1 MGKGY
6 NNYMCKK
13 PFHPASRD
21 NIKRTWMAEQRT
33 ENEKKKQDELK
44 LQYEKEQDLY
54 NNRSLVSKES
64 KEKLSLNFMYE
75 APPGVKREHQKEDD
89 EPEFRFEWQRKYN
102 APREDFAKDNKE
114 IRDQPF
120 GIPVRNVRCIK
131 CHTWGHINTDREC
144 PLFNQASTSSGG
156 VSMDPLELM
165 KQMRDGGLQLKT
177 NALGHRYNI
186 TQANQLLIPSDDE
199 DADDPEVEFLKS
211 LSTKQ
216 KKKLLLKLNKMAK
229 KQDPKADKKKRAK
242 DKKKAKK
249 RKHKHGAKK
258 GSSSSESSDS
268 DVAKR
273 RKDRKRKKHATSSS
287 AKKKP
292 SKKGG
297 SSGESSG
304 SSSSSD
310 ESSSSSNSS
319 SRSSSSGGSDN
330 EQRPS
335 RKRRNASEELTA
347 ADISS
352 SKKSKHS
359 RKKKESKRHR
369 HSKKAG
375 SGSSDSEDS
384 SVGDKHHKKRKKHKS
399 SKDKKS
405 GKGKSSSKEKASSA
419 KAGGSSSL
427 VEELKELLPKA
438 AMAGALFEEPKA
450 PPKPPGGLLFS
461 DPMKDLLPKPPA
473 TSFLADALD
482 EIIPPKRDRS
492 RHFTD
497 SLGEL
502 NPPPSSKNGPSL
514 FGGPLKDIA
523 FLKSSREGATAFQ
536 DDSFKDMG
544 KELADSAKK
553 DVPTT
558 VSKLPGG
565 FKDTFKEV
573 VVPKPSIAAPSVSIF
588 SGDLD
593 DLLPKGSDSSDEEL
607 RKPSPPPPATAKELG
622 KPQKVIDFD
631 FDLEKLDQEH
641 GFNGG
646 GGATT
651 NQGVPTKMGGSS
663 ALHFDIDFEEP
674 EEGNNASSG
683 SARDKYSPSSPT
695 SGAKKD
701 ATGSDPEPGDKLGAL
716 LRNPSPPPL
725 GNKGSNLRCSP
736 DD

>member
-33 ENEKKKQDELK
+33 ENEKKKQEELK

-156 VSMDPLELM
+156 VSMDPLELI

-177 NALGHRYNI
+177 NALGHRYNV

-199 DADDPEVEFLKS
+199 DTNDPEVEFLKS

-229 KQDPKADKKKRAK
+229 KQDPRAEKKKRAK
-242 DKKKAKK
+242 DKKKSKK
-249 RKHKHGAKK
+249 RKHKHGGKK

-268 DVAKR
+268 DVTKR
-273 RKDRKRKKHATSSS
+273 RKDRKRKKHASS

-292 SKKGG
+292 SSKKGG
-297 SSGESSG
+297 SSVESSG

-330 EQRPS
+330 EQRVS
-335 RKRRNASEELTA
+335 RKRRNASEELAAA
-347 ADISS
+347 ADVPS
-352 SKKSKHS
+352 SKKAKHS

-399 SKDKKS
+399 KDKSKS
-405 GKGKSSSKEKASSA
+405 KGKSSSKEKASSA
-419 KAGGSSSL
+419 KGGSSSL

-438 AMAGALFEEPKA
+438 ALAGSLFEEVKAPVKA
-450 PPKPPGGLLFS
+450 PPGLLFS
-461 DPMKDLLPKPPA
+461 DPMKDLLPKLPA
-473 TSFLADALD
+473 TSFLDDALD
-482 EIIPPKRDRS
+482 EIIPTKRDRPS
-492 RHFTD
+492 SHHLTD

-502 NPPPSSKNGPSL
+502 NPSSKNGPSL
-514 FGGPLKDIA
+514 FGGPLKDMA
-523 FLKSSREGATAFQ
+523 FSKLSREGATVFQ
-536 DDSFKDMG
+536 DDSFKDVG
-544 KELADSAKK
+544 KQPADLVKK
-553 DVPTT
+553 DMPAPA
-558 VSKLPGG
+558 SKLPGG

-573 VVPKPSIAAPSVSIF
+573 VVPKPIIAAPSVSIF

-607 RKPSPPPPATAKELG
+607 RKPSPPPPAAAKELG

-641 GFNGG
+641 GFGSGG
-646 GGATT
+646 GGSSTT
-651 NQGVPTKMGGSS
+651 NQAGPARSAGSS
-663 ALHFDIDFEEP
+663 ALHFDIDFEELD
-674 EEGNNASSG
+674 EDNNASSG

-701 ATGSDPEPGDKLGAL
+701 ACGSDPEPDKLGAL

-725 GNKGSNLRCSP
+725 GKSSNLRCSP

>member
-33 ENEKKKQDELK
+33 ENEKKKQEELK

-186 TQANQLLIPSDDE
+186 TQANQLLIPSDD
-199 DADDPEVEFLKS
+199 DDTNDPEVEFLKS

-216 KKKLLLKLNKMAK
+216 KRKLLLKLNKMAK
-229 KQDPKADKKKRAK
+229 KQDPRAEKKKRAK
-242 DKKKAKK
+242 DKKKSKK

-273 RKDRKRKKHATSSS
+273 RKDRKRKKHASSS

-319 SRSSSSGGSDN
+319 SHSSSSGGSDN
-330 EQRPS
+330 EQRTS
-335 RKRRNASEELTA
+335 RKRRNASEELAA
-347 ADISS
+347 ADVSS
-352 SKKSKHS
+352 SKKAKHS

-369 HSKKAG
+369 HSKKGG

-405 GKGKSSSKEKASSA
+405 GKRKSSSKEKASLA
-419 KAGGSSSL
+419 KGGSSSL
-427 VEELKELLPKA
+427 VDELKELLPKA
-438 AMAGALFEEPKA
+438 VMAGALFDEAKVPA
-450 PPKPPGGLLFS
+450 KPPGGLLFS
-461 DPMKDLLPKPPA
+461 DPMKDLLPKLPA
-473 TSFLADALD
+473 TSFLDDALD

-492 RHFTD
+492 SSHHLTD

-502 NPPPSSKNGPSL
+502 NPPSSSKNGPSL
-514 FGGPLKDIA
+514 FSGLA
-523 FLKSSREGATAFQ
+523 FSKLSREGASAFQ
-536 DDSFKDMG
+536 DDSFEDMV
-544 KELADSAKK
+544 KQPADPVKK
-553 DVPTT
+553 DAPTAA
-558 VSKLPGG
+558 SKVPGG

-573 VVPKPSIAAPSVSIF
+573 VAPKPSIAAPSVTIF

-607 RKPSPPPPATAKELG
+607 RKPSPPPSAAAKELG

-641 GFNGG
+641 GFGG
-646 GGATT
+646 SGTT
-651 NQGVPTKMGGSS
+651 NQGGPSRAGGST
-663 ALHFDIDFEEP
+663 ALHFDIDFEDP
-674 EEGNNASSG
+674 EEDNNASS
-683 SARDKYSPSSPT
+683 SSTRDKYSPSSPT

-701 ATGSDPEPGDKLGAL
+701 ATGLDPEPGDKLGAL